1 MWLILLIATPSL
13 AQQYEYYDQYT
24 DYTDYQQQP
33 VQSPVLKERV
43 PLECVSCRSQALTT
57 RPPQQ
62 LDSVI
67 LGTQEALGQD
77 GRDKVKVTPQNTRR
91 GQVAIN
97 NAIKD
102 AQEVLGGTEID
113 DTRELTKV
121 KSTKGRVGISGVL
134 RSAQESIGD
143 DGRDGFA
150 SEPARGFITTP
161 SRTRVSLSGT
171 LRSSQSTLKTGG
183 HKNVVKQERRKLTKI
198 DPKKRQ
204 SALQAVRL
212 SQGSSLP
219 SEDGEGEAV
228 TGRTRRP
235 LTRLQV
241 GRTKIS
247 DGHNLRTNTKTI
259 PRTRTRVRM
268 KDAASLRRKENTE
281 SQPPTL

>member
-1 MWLILLIATPSL
+1 MWLVLLIATTSL
-13 AQQYEYYDQYT
+13 AQQYDYYDQYT
-24 DYTDYQQQP
+24 DYTDYQQP
-33 VQSPVLKERV
+33 LVESPATSPVLKERV
-43 PLECVSCRSQALTT
+43 PLVCVSCRSQALTT

-67 LGTQEALGQD
+67 VGTQQALGQD
-77 GRDKVKVTPQNTRR
+77 GRDKVKMTPQNTRR

-102 AQEVLGGTEID
+102 AQEVLGDTENEDKRKI
-113 DTRELTKV
+113 TKV

-143 DGRDGFA
+143 DGREGFA

-171 LRSSQSTLKTGG
+171 LRSSQSSLKTGG
-183 HKNVVKQERRKLTKI
+183 HENIVKQPRRKLTKI
-198 DPKKRQ
+198 DPSKRQ

-212 SQGSSLP
+212 SQGSSLTP
-219 SEDGEGEAV
+219 GQGEAV
-228 TGRTRRP
+228 TGRP
-235 LTRLQV
+235 VTRLQA

-247 DGHNLRTNTKTI
+247 HNFRTNTNAV

-281 SQPPTL
+281 SEEVLTEES